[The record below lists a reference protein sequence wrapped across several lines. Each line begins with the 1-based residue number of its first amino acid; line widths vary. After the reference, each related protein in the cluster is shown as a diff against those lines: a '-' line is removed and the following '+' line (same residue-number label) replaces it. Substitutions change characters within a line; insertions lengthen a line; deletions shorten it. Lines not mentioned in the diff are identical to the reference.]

1 MLALN
6 LSSGSP
12 FNALSPF
19 TEMGAYEAL
28 WSRSKASFKTIAD
41 MVRSQAGV
49 LLSEMVSSSEAQE
62 HADRVMAILDRRGVH
77 DFGVHVRPD
86 ASYPEKLL
94 HADHPVELLYYQG
107 DWDLIYTPSVAVV
120 GTRNPTPEGVLRAR
134 KISRLLVADGYCVA
148 SGLAKGIDTAAHT
161 AAIAAGG
168 KTIAVVGTP
177 IGSVYPRENSE
188 LQELIAREHLL
199 VSQVPVLRHSQQGA
213 QGNRFFFP
221 ERNVTMSAIS
231 EATVIVE
238 AGETS
243 GTLIQARAALRQG
256 RKLFIL
262 DSCFQNP
269 ALTWPRRFEERG
281 AVRVREYADIFE
293 VIGHARQAIDD

>member
-1 MLALN
+1 MLTLTVSN
-6 LSSGSP
+6 GSP

-41 MVRSQAGV
+41 MARSRSDV
-49 LLSEMVSSSEAQE
+49 LLSEMVSPAEARE
-62 HADRVMAILDRRGVH
+62 YAERVMSILDRRGVRE
-77 DFGVHVRPD
+77 FGVHVRPD
-86 ASYPEKLL
+86 SSYPEKLL

-120 GTRNPTPEGVLRAR
+120 GTRNPTPEGAARAR
-134 KISRLLVADGYCVA
+134 KISRLLVADGYTVA
-148 SGLAKGIDTAAHT
+148 SGLAKGIDTAAHN

-177 IGSVYPRENSE
+177 LGNVYPRENAD
-188 LQELIAREHLL
+188 LQDRISREHLL
-199 VSQVPVLRHSQQGA
+199 ISQVPVLRHSQQGA
-213 QGNRFFFP
+213 HGNRFFFP

-243 GTLIQARAALRQG
+243 GTLIQARAALKQG

-269 ALTWPRRFEERG
+269 ALTWPRRFEEQG
-281 AVRVREYADIFE
+281 AVRVREYSDISD
-293 VIGHARQAIDD
+293 VLGKARPAL